1 MGATKV
7 IFSATNALN
16 KWLKL
21 DLPRIPSPDGKRIGT
36 QPLLTDAATLSWQC
50 HVVENAYQSGK
61 YTVIAVE
68 AYSRFTMLLPFDYAP
83 KQDELQQ
90 ALCLQWIYSL
100 FELMADNGAVGW
112 ESQRQ
117 VADQFYQGL
126 NDVCWYRNTDLS
138 INGHVA
144 DAEQWVKQTL
154 DDLGQGALT
163 DDLVFDLS
171 RHINSMFKRAPA
183 SLGKKVKFYPVPRFV
198 DDGLFRFAKG
208 LNEFNSE
215 GVALGDFLNPYE
227 LQVTIQSKSEKPD
240 NVISLADYALR
251 KSKQKGVGL
260 CR

>member
-1 MGATKV
+1 MVMGPTNV

-21 DLPRIPSPDGKRIGT
+21 DLPRIHSPDGKRIGT

-68 AYSRFTMLLPFDYAP
+68 SYSRFTMLLPYDYAP

-100 FELMADNGAVGW
+100 FELMADNGAVSW
-112 ESQRQ
+112 EREQQ
-117 VADQFYQGL
+117 VVDQFYQGL
-126 NDVCWYRNTDLS
+126 NDICWYRNTDLS

-154 DDLGQGALT
+154 NDQGKSELD
-163 DDLVFDLS
+163 DDLVFDLA

-183 SLGKKVKFYPVPRFV
+183 NLGKKVKFYPVPRFIN
-198 DDGLFRFAKG
+198 DGLFRFAKG
-208 LNEFNSE
+208 LSEFEYE
-215 GVALGDFLNPYE
+215 GAVVGDFLNPYD
-227 LQVTIQSKSEKPD
+227 LNVVKQPKPN
-240 NVISLADYALR
+240 NVVSLAVFASP
-251 KSKQKGVGL
+251 KTK
-260 CR
+260 